1 MYTQNYLIPAIGVKG
16 SIFLD
21 AFSVSASVTFS
32 PYLWCFDRDSHYF
45 RQLDFYTTMHNGILF
60 EPRLSATYRISGATA
75 VTLDVL
81 YRHVSSLI
89 GDVTV
94 IATGAYTGGQ
104 QSATYPNGGGASM
117 DIVDITLT
125 FTVGL

>member
-1 MYTQNYLIPAIGVKG
+1 M
-16 SIFLD
+16 
-21 AFSVSASVTFS
+21 SASVTFS

-45 RQLDFYTTMHNGILF
+45 RQLDFYTAMHNGILF
-60 EPRLSATYRISGATA
+60 EPRLSATYQISGATA

-94 IATGAYTGGQ
+94 IATGTYTGGQ

-117 DIVDITLT
+117 DSRGYYALRSPSACRDGRRRL
-125 FTVGL
+125 LLDQPNLWL